1 MPGAIQSQRP
11 IKVSELVHRRL
22 REVKRTPEEL
32 AEALEVPPE
41 YVADLIAG
49 ARQLPLPGRTDLY
62 PRMTSFLRLGR
73 NHLEL
78 CARAE
83 RADVTPARAAEPR
96 AEVRRKLLALCE
108 PKTARA
114 LERRRGR
121 RAATEL
127 ADVLRRLLEVT
138 QGAVRRVLDDQIG
151 LRLTAAQRERSYPV
165 MRFHVLEFL
174 EATPATLTSRH
185 FAEFIEPRVSR
196 WDVDLE
202 TGVLRVVLRAQE
214 VRDRSRRPVAGRR
227 ATTPGP
233 RPD

>member
-1 MPGAIQSQRP
+1 MRGATPLQRP
-11 IKVSELVHRRL
+11 IKISELVHRRL

-41 YVADLIAG
+41 YVTSLIAG

-83 RADVTPARAAEPR
+83 RAETTPTKASEPK
-96 AEVRRKLLALCE
+96 AEVRRKLLELCE
-108 PKTARA
+108 PKTMRA

-127 ADVLRRLLEVT
+127 ADVLRRLLEVA

-151 LRLTAAQRERSYPV
+151 LRLAAAQRERSYPV
-165 MRFHVLEFL
+165 MRLHVLEFL

-185 FAEFIEPRVSR
+185 FAEFIEPRVAR

-202 TGVLRVVLRAQE
+202 TGVLRVVLRAAE
-214 VRDRSRRPVAGRR
+214 VRDRSRRPAGGRR
-227 ATTPGP
+227 PAATGF